1 MSIRY
6 TNEAAVAFNFRIR
19 QRFIEELAAKKTA
32 CLLQEKTQRFVSPSV
47 GHEILYYDFFHFMSS
62 GTIADYCHELYIKRN

>member
-32 CLLQEKTQRFVSPSV
+32 CFLQGNTQRFVSQSV
-47 GHEILYYDFFHFMSS
+47 GHEMLYNFFYFLSS
-62 GTIADYCHELYIKRN
+62 RGLVAIVMNYK

>member
-32 CLLQEKTQRFVSPSV
+32 CFSEGKTQRFVSQSV
-47 GHEILYYDFFHFMSS
+47 GHEILYYDFFYFVSS
-62 GTIADYCHELYIKRN
+62 DGLAGYCHE

>member
-32 CLLQEKTQRFVSPSV
+32 FFLQRKIQRFVSQSV
-47 GHEILYYDFFHFMSS
+47 GQEILYYDFFHFMSS
-62 GTIADYCHELYIKRN
+62 GELAGCCHEL